1 MAKWGPGFWT
11 GLIMAGS
18 LAYGTVQQAK
28 YERGE
33 ALAKRLILTAA
44 GCARRLFDRLLQPIM
59 PDVDSTLLDSTWE
72 WARRAAKQV
81 EDYKE
86 GRSTAVDQFTSFKE
100 WCVSLY

>member
-1 MAKWGPGFWT
+1 MKWGPGFWT
-11 GLIMAGS
+11 GLLTFGACALAAGQE
-18 LAYGTVQQAK
+18 VR

-33 ALAKRLILTAA
+33 QLAKRLILTAA
-44 GCARRLFDRLLQPIM
+44 SGDRRLFDRLLQPIM
-59 PDVDSTLLDSTWE
+59 PEVEPALLDSTWE

-86 GRSTAVDQFTSFKE
+86 GNSSDFTQFVSFKE

>member
-1 MAKWGPGFWT
+1 MKWGPGFWT
-11 GLIMAGS
+11 GLLTVGAMT
-18 LAYGTVQQAK
+18 YGVAQEVK
-28 YERGE
+28 HERGE

-44 GCARRLFDRLLQPIM
+44 SGNRKLFDNMLKPHVREVDNDLLQA
-59 PDVDSTLLDSTWE
+59 TWD

-86 GRSTAVDQFTSFKE
+86 GNSSDFTQFVSFKE